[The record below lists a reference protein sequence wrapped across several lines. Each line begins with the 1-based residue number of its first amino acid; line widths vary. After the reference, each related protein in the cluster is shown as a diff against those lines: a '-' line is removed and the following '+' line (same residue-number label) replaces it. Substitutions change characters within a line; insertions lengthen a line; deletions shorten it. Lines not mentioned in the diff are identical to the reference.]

1 MGARFIYRNKSDPRF
16 YDASRGEMRG
26 GPDKVIVY
34 VNGVLCAMDREARIT
49 VPVSRWKLAKIGVAC
64 FWAALRS
71 EGAASRSPEAASVPE
86 PSRETFHPAVPLFEP
101 LPEAE
106 QQESDEVR
114 WERLMQEMRDLS
126 R

>member
-1 MGARFIYRNKSDPRF
+1 MGARFIYRNRSDPRF
-16 YDASRGEMRG
+16 YDASKGEMGG

-34 VNGVLCAMDREARIT
+34 VNGVFCAMDREVRIT

-64 FWAALRS
+64 FWAALRG
-71 EGAASRSPEAASVPE
+71 EGTAPCSPQAASVPE
-86 PSRETFHPAVPLFEP
+86 PNRETFHPVAPLFEP

-106 QQESDEVR
+106 QPESDEVR